1 MKKKNEFKKDYID
14 ELGFYVI
21 EDYDKKAPFASFLSG
36 IAGIEGIP
44 MWSFYVNRGQ
54 AISSIGIG
62 DKSNC
67 IMEFFPA
74 NEAYKMVYSN
84 GFRTFI
90 KVRNNDE
97 EFIFEPF
104 SMTTN
109 ENIKRIIKIKNN
121 ELRLVEI
128 NSQLNLNIEITYF
141 TIPNEDFSAL
151 GRKVEVVNTSDV
163 KIEIEILDGLS
174 AILPYGSDNEV
185 YKAIGNTLRSYMQ
198 GEIKEDGTAMYKL
211 RSSTEDTTQMGTVE
225 NSYFYVAFDE
235 NEDIL
240 NPIVDSEKIFGYDTS
255 LKEPVEFKNNTIGAL
270 LNTNKISYNK
280 VPCAFTGK
288 AMCLEG
294 NNSTDIYSY
303 IGYMSNSDD
312 VNKSLKKIC
321 KKSYFD
327 MKINESNELINNIS
341 KHVDT
346 KTAYPLFDEYVKQ
359 CYIDNVLRGGYPL
372 EFGNV
377 DKKIYYVYSRKHGDL
392 ERDYNF
398 FSIEPNFYSQGNG
411 NFRDVNQNR
420 RMDAYIHPFTG
431 VENIKLFNDL
441 IQLDGYNPLVIKGKK
456 FYVVESEKENLF
468 NLVSVYENEK
478 LIKTLEDK
486 FTIGEL
492 YSSLRNIKGI
502 ESQKINEIMNDIIE
516 MCSETVEVDF
526 GEGFWSDHWTYN
538 LDLIEEYLDV
548 YPDKIKELLI
558 KDEDYKFYNSPE
570 YVLPRRDKY
579 SIEDGKVRQY
589 AALAKKEIIYNNW
602 ISDSHGNLYK
612 TNLFAKLLILAG
624 IKFMTLDPM
633 GFGIEME
640 AGKPGWND
648 AMNGLPGLL
657 GSNFSETTEL
667 KRLLLFI
674 KENIK
679 LVEDSIK
686 LPEEFYKSICEVE
699 KILSLNL
706 NEELNQ
712 LEYWDKVSTI
722 REEYREKIKY
732 SISGNNESLERQ
744 AIESIINKMLCKID
758 LGIKKAKSM
767 NEGNIPTFMYYD
779 VTKYEIDNKEEI
791 KPLEF
796 KTNFLPLFLEG
807 PTRYFKT
814 KLENNEKHEVYKAVK
829 ESNVYDKKL
838 KMYKTS
844 ESLEDVSYE
853 IGRARSFTAGWLER
867 ESIFMHMEFKY
878 ILELI
883 KNGLYEE
890 FFEDIKTAMPPF
902 MNPEVYGRSILE
914 NSSFIASSSNPDERT
929 HGRGFVARLSGTT
942 VEMLNI
948 WKLMMVGENLFVYE
962 DGILKFRLNPILT
975 KDFFKDSAFITTILG
990 NTKLVYV
997 NKNNKDT
1004 FGSEKGIIEEIIL
1017 VDANNNMSKFK
1028 GNEVCGELAEKIRNK
1043 EVVEIQATIL

>member
-1 MKKKNEFKKDYID
+1 MKKKNEIKMDYID

-36 IAGIEGIP
+36 IAGVEGIP

-54 AISSIGIG
+54 GISSIGIR

-74 NEAYKMVYSN
+74 NEAYKMVFSN

-90 KVRNNDE
+90 KVINNEE
-97 EFIFEPF
+97 EFVFEPF

-121 ELRLVEI
+121 ELRLIEI
-128 NSQLNLNIEITYF
+128 NSELNLNTEITYF
-141 TIPNEDFSAL
+141 TIPNEEFSAL
-151 GRKVEVVNTSDV
+151 GRKVEVINTSNK
-163 KIEIEILDGLS
+163 KIKIEILDGLT
-174 AILPYGSDNEV
+174 AILPYGSDNGT

-211 RSSTEDTTQMGTVE
+211 RSSTEDSTQMGTVE

-255 LKEPVEFKNNTIGAL
+255 LKEPVEFKNNTIGVL
-270 LNTNKISYNK
+270 LNTNKTSYNK
-280 VPCAFTGK
+280 VPCGFTGK

-294 NNSTDIYSY
+294 NNTTCIYSY
-303 IGYMSNSDD
+303 IGYMNNSDD
-312 VNKSLKKIC
+312 VKKSLKKIC
-321 KKSYFD
+321 NKNYFH
-327 MKINESNELINNIS
+327 MKINESNELIDAIS

-346 KTAYPLFDEYVKQ
+346 KTTYPLFDEYVKQ

-456 FYVVESEKENLF
+456 FYVVESKKENLL
-468 NLVSVYENEK
+468 NLVNVYENKK
-478 LIKTLEDK
+478 LIETLDGK

-492 YSSLRNIKGI
+492 YSSLRNIKEIG
-502 ESQKINEIMNDIIE
+502 SKKINEIMNDIIE
-516 MCSETVEVDF
+516 MCSEAVEVDF

-558 KDEDYKFYNSPE
+558 KDESYKFYNSPE
-570 YVLPRRDKY
+570 YVLPRKGKY
-579 SIEDGKVRQY
+579 SIQDGKVRQY
-589 AALAKKEIIYNNW
+589 AALAKKENISDNW
-602 ISDSHGNLYK
+602 IFDSQGNLYK

-657 GSNFSETTEL
+657 GSSFSETAEL
-667 KRLLLFI
+667 KRLLLFVR
-674 KENIK
+674 EN
-679 LVEDSIK
+679 LDVVEDSIK
-686 LPEEFYKSICEVE
+686 LPEEFYKAIYEVE

-706 NEELNQ
+706 NEELSQ
-712 LEYWDKVSTI
+712 LEYWDKISTI
-722 REEYREKIKY
+722 REEYREKIQY
-732 SISGNNESLERQ
+732 SISGNNSNLEVA
-744 AIESIINKMLCKID
+744 AIESIINKMISKID
-758 LGIKKAKSM
+758 LGIEKAKNM

-779 VTKYEIDNKEEI
+779 VAKYEIDDKEEI

-796 KTNFLPLFLEG
+796 QINFLPSFLEG

-814 KLENNEKHEVYKAVK
+814 KLENDEKHQVYKAVK

-844 ESLEDVSYE
+844 ESLEDVSFE

-867 ESIFMHMEFKY
+867 ESVFMHMEFKY

-948 WKLMMVGENLFVYE
+948 WKLMMVGEKLFAYE

-975 KDFFKDSAFITTILG
+975 KDFFKDSALITTILG
-990 NTKLVYV
+990 NIKLIYTNIN
-997 NKNNKDT
+997 NKNT
-1004 FGSEKGIIEEIIL
+1004 FGQEKGIIEEINL
-1017 VDANNNMSKFK
+1017 VHVDNSITKIK
-1028 GNEVCGELAEKIRNK
+1028 GNEVCGEFAEKIRNG
-1043 EVVEIQATIL
+1043 EIVEIQATIL

>member
-1 MKKKNEFKKDYID
+1 MKEKNEIKNDYID

-36 IAGIEGIP
+36 IAGVEGIP

-54 AISSIGIG
+54 AISSIGIR

-90 KVRNNDE
+90 KVRSNEE

-104 SMTTN
+104 AMTTN
-109 ENIKRIIKIKNN
+109 ENIKRTIKIKNN

-128 NSQLNLNIEITYF
+128 NSELNLNVEITYF
-141 TIPNEDFSAL
+141 TIPNEEFSSL
-151 GRKVEVVNTSDV
+151 GRKVQIVNTSDK

-321 KKSYFD
+321 KKGYFD
-327 MKINESNELINNIS
+327 MKINESNELIDNIS

-346 KTAYPLFDEYVKQ
+346 ETAYSLFDEYVKQ

-456 FYVVESEKENLF
+456 FYVIESEKENLF
-468 NLVSVYENEK
+468 NLVSIYKNEK

-492 YSSLRNIKGI
+492 YSSLRNIKAI
-502 ESQKINEIMNDIIE
+502 ESEKINEIMNDIIE

-538 LDLIEEYLDV
+538 LDLIEEYLDI

-558 KDEDYKFYNSPE
+558 KDESYKFYNSPE
-570 YVLPRRDKY
+570 YVLPRKEKY
-579 SIEDGKVRQY
+579 SIEDGRVRQY
-589 AALAKKEIIYNNW
+589 LALVKKENICDNW
-602 ISDSHGNLYK
+602 ILDSHGDLYK

-674 KENIK
+674 KENLK

-699 KILSLNL
+699 KVLSLNL
-706 NEELNQ
+706 NEELSQ

-732 SISGNNESLERQ
+732 SISGNNESLEQ
-744 AIESIINKMLCKID
+744 KAIESIINKMLLKID
-758 LGIKKAKSM
+758 LGIKKATSM
-767 NEGNIPTFMYYD
+767 NQGNIPTFMYYD
-779 VTKYEIDNKEEI
+779 VTKYEIDKKEEI

-814 KLENNEKHEVYKAVK
+814 KLENDEKHKVYKAVK

-844 ESLEDVSYE
+844 ESLEDVSFE

-867 ESIFMHMEFKY
+867 ESVFMHMEFKY

-948 WKLMMVGENLFVYE
+948 WKLLMVGEKLFVYE
-962 DGILKFRLNPILT
+962 DGILKFRLNPILE
-975 KDFFKDSAFITTILG
+975 KDFFKENTLITTILG
-990 NTKLVYV
+990 DIRLVYT
-997 NKNNKDT
+997 NINNKDT
-1004 FGSEKGIIEEIIL
+1004 FGQEKGIIEEINL
-1017 VDANNNMSKFK
+1017 VHVDNSITKIK
-1028 GNEVCGELAEKIRNK
+1028 GNEVYGDLAEKIRNK
-1043 EVVEIQATIL
+1043 EIVEIQATIL

>member
-1 MKKKNEFKKDYID
+1 MKEKNEVNNEYID

-21 EDYDKKAPFASFLSG
+21 ENYDKKAPFASFLSG
-36 IAGIEGIP
+36 IAGVEGIP

-54 AISSIGIG
+54 AISSIGIR

-90 KVRNNDE
+90 KVISDE
-97 EFIFEPF
+97 KEFIFEPF

-128 NSQLNLNIEITYF
+128 NSDLNLNIEITYF
-141 TIPNEDFSAL
+141 TIPSEDFSAL
-151 GRKVEVVNTSDV
+151 GRKVKVVNTSNV

-174 AILPYGSDNEV
+174 AILPYGSNNAT
-185 YKAIGNTLRSYMQ
+185 YKEIGNTLRSYMQ
-198 GEIKEDGTAMYKL
+198 GEIKEDGTAIYKL
-211 RSSTEDTTQMGTVE
+211 RSSTEDTAQMGIVE

-235 NEDIL
+235 NENIL
-240 NPIVDSEKIFGYDTS
+240 NPIVDPENIFGYDTS
-255 LKEPVEFKNNTIGAL
+255 LKEPIEFQNSAIGVL
-270 LNTNKISYNK
+270 LNTNNICNNK

-288 AMCLEG
+288 SMCLEENDG
-294 NNSTDIYSY
+294 VYIYSY
-303 IGYMSNSDD
+303 IGYMNNSDD
-312 VNKSLKKIC
+312 LSKALKKIC
-321 KKSYFD
+321 DKNYFD
-327 MKINESNELINNIS
+327 TKVNESNEIIENLS
-341 KHVDT
+341 KNVQT
-346 KTAYPLFDEYVKQ
+346 KTAYPLFDDYVKQ

-372 EFGNV
+372 QLGNV

-420 RMDAYIHPFTG
+420 RMDIYIHPFTG
-431 VENIKLFNDL
+431 TENIKLFNDL

-456 FYVVESEKENLF
+456 FYIDESKNEKILNLI
-468 NLVSVYENEK
+468 SVYESEE
-478 LIKTLEDK
+478 LVKTLDDK
-486 FTIGEL
+486 FTVGEL

-502 ESQKINEIMNDIIE
+502 KSKKINEIMNDIIE
-516 MCSETVEVDF
+516 MCCESVEADF

-538 LDLIEEYLDV
+538 LDLIEEYLNV
-548 YPDKIKELLI
+548 YPDQIKKLLI
-558 KDEDYKFYNSPE
+558 QDENYKFYNSPE
-570 YVLPRRDKY
+570 FVLPRKDKY
-579 SIEDGKVRQY
+579 IVDDGKVRQY
-589 AALAKKEIIYNNW
+589 VALEKKESLSDNW
-602 ISDSHGNLYK
+602 IYDSHDNLYK
-612 TNLFAKLLILAG
+612 TNLFTKLLILAG

-640 AGKPGWND
+640 GGKPGWND

-657 GSNFSETTEL
+657 GSSFAETAEL

-674 KENIK
+674 KEN
-679 LVEDSIK
+679 LAVVEDFIK
-686 LPEEFYKSICEVE
+686 LPEEFYKAIKEVDN
-699 KILSLNL
+699 ILSLNL
-706 NEELNQ
+706 NDELSQ
-712 LEYWDKVSTI
+712 LEYWDNVSTI
-722 REEYREKIKY
+722 REEYREKVKY
-732 SISGNNESLERQ
+732 SISGNNLSLETNTIESL
-744 AIESIINKMLCKID
+744 INKMISKIN
-758 LGIKKAKSM
+758 LGIKKAKRM
-767 NEGNIPTFMYYD
+767 TDDNIPTFMYYD
-779 VTKYEIDNKEEI
+779 VPKYEVDPQGEI

-796 KTNFLPLFLEG
+796 KVNFLPLFLEG
-807 PTRYFKT
+807 PTRYLKT
-814 KLENNEKHEVYKAVK
+814 KLDGHEMGEIYKAIK
-829 ESNVYDKKL
+829 DSNVYDKKL

-844 ESLEDVSYE
+844 ESLEDVSFE

-867 ESIFMHMEFKY
+867 ESVFMHMEFKY

-883 KNGLYEE
+883 RNGLYEE

-948 WKLMMVGENLFVYE
+948 WKLMMVGEKLFVYE
-962 DGILKFRLNPILT
+962 DGILKFRLNPALT
-975 KDFFKDSAFITTILG
+975 KDFFKDNVLITTILG
-990 NTKLVYV
+990 KTKLVYV

-1004 FGSEKGIIEEIIL
+1004 FGTEKGIIEEITL

-1028 GNEVCGELAEKIRNK
+1028 GNEVCGEFAEKIRNK
-1043 EVVEIQATIL
+1043 EIIEIQATIL

>member
-1 MKKKNEFKKDYID
+1 MKEINTDYID
-14 ELGFYVI
+14 ESGFYVI
-21 EDYDKKAPFASFLSG
+21 ENYDKKAPFSSFLSA
-36 IAGIEGIP
+36 IAGVEGMP

-54 AISSIGIG
+54 AISSIGIR

-90 KVRNNDE
+90 KVINNKE

-104 SMTTN
+104 SITTN
-109 ENIKRIIKIKNN
+109 DNIKRIIKIKNN

-128 NSQLNLNIEITYF
+128 NNELNLNIEITYF
-141 TIPNEDFSAL
+141 TLPNEDFSAL
-151 GRKVEVVNTSDV
+151 GRKVEVTNLSNK
-163 KIEIEILDGLS
+163 KIEIEILDGLA
-174 AILPYGSDNEV
+174 AILPYGSDNAA
-185 YKAIGNTLRSYMQ
+185 YKVIGNTLRSYMQ
-198 GEIKEDGTAMYKL
+198 GEIKPDGTAMYKV
-211 RSSTEDTTQMGTVE
+211 RSSTEDTAKMDTVE

-235 NEDIL
+235 NKKIL
-240 NPIVDSEKIFGYDTS
+240 NPIVDPENIFGYDTS
-255 LKEPVEFKNNTIGAL
+255 LKEAVEFKNNNIGLL
-270 LNTNKISYNK
+270 LNTNSICYNK

-288 AMCLEG
+288 SMCLDEK
-294 NNSTDIYSY
+294 NTTYIYSY
-303 IGYMSNSDD
+303 IGYMNNSDD
-312 VNKSLKKIC
+312 VNKSLKRIC
-321 KKSYFD
+321 NESYFNI
-327 MKINESNELINNIS
+327 KINESNELIDNIS

-346 KTAYPLFDEYVKQ
+346 NTAYPLFDEYIKQ

-372 EFGNV
+372 ELGNIH
-377 DKKIYYVYSRKHGDL
+377 KKIYYVYSRKHGDL

-420 RMDAYIHPFTG
+420 RMDTYIHPFTG
-431 VENIKLFNDL
+431 VENIKLFNNL
-441 IQLDGYNPLVIKGKK
+441 IQLDGYNPLVIKGKI
-456 FYVVESEKENLF
+456 FYVNKNEKENISK
-468 NLVSVYENEK
+468 LVNIYENEE
-478 LIKTLEDK
+478 LIKTLSDN

-502 ESQKINEIMNDIIE
+502 NIEKINKVMNDILD
-516 MCSETVEVDF
+516 MCSEDIAADF

-538 LDLIEEYLDV
+538 LDLIEEYLNI

-558 KDEDYKFYNSPE
+558 NDENYKFYNSPE
-570 YVLPRRDKY
+570 YVLSRRHRYVIDN
-579 SIEDGKVRQY
+579 GKVRQY
-589 AALAKKEIIYNNW
+589 VALEKKKNTLDNW
-602 ISDSHGNLYK
+602 ICDNQGNLYK
-612 TNLFAKLLILAG
+612 TNLFAKLLILSG

-657 GSNFSETTEL
+657 GSNFSETAEL

-674 KENIK
+674 KEN
-679 LVEDSIK
+679 LSVVEDSIK
-686 LPEEFYKSICEVE
+686 LPEEFYGAICEME

-706 NEELNQ
+706 KQELSQ
-712 LEYWDKVSTI
+712 LEYWDRVSTI

-732 SISGNNESLERQ
+732 SISGNNRSLKGE
-744 AIESIINKMLCKID
+744 AIESIVNKMLSKIN
-758 LGIKKAKSM
+758 LGIKDAKSM
-767 NEGNIPTFMYYD
+767 NNGNIPTFMYYN
-779 VTKYEIDNKEEI
+779 VTKYEIYEKEGI

-796 KTNFLPLFLEG
+796 KTNFLPSFLEG

-814 KLENNEKHEVYKAVK
+814 KLENDENHEVYKAVK

-844 ESLEDVSYE
+844 ESLEDVSFE

-890 FFEDIKTAMPPF
+890 FFEDIKNAMPPF

-914 NSSFIASSSNPDERT
+914 NSSFIASSSNPDEKT
-929 HGRGFVARLSGTT
+929 HGRGFVARLSGST
-942 VEMLNI
+942 VEILNI
-948 WKLMMVGENLFVYE
+948 WKLMMVGEKLFVHE

-975 KDFFKDSAFITTILG
+975 KDFFKDNILETTILG
-990 NTKLVYV
+990 NIKLIYV
-997 NKNNKDT
+997 NINNKNT
-1004 FGSEKGIIEEIIL
+1004 FGTERGIIEEIIL
-1017 VDANNNMSKFK
+1017 FDINNNIIKFK
-1028 GNEVCGELAEKIRNK
+1028 GNEVCGDFAEKIRNK
-1043 EVVEIQATIL
+1043 EIVKIQANLI

>member
-54 AISSIGIG
+54 AISSIGIR

-90 KVRNNDE
+90 KVKSNEE
-97 EFIFEPF
+97 EFVFEPF

-109 ENIKRIIKIKNN
+109 ENISRIIKIKNN
-121 ELRLVEI
+121 ELRLIEI
-128 NSQLNLNIEITYF
+128 NSKLNINIEITYY
-141 TIPNEDFSAL
+141 TIPNEEFSAL
-151 GRKVEVVNTSDV
+151 GRKVEVINTSNV
-163 KIEIEILDGLS
+163 KKEIEILDGLS
-174 AILPYGSDNEV
+174 AILPYGSDNTT

-198 GEIKEDGTAMYKL
+198 GEIKGDGTAVYKL
-211 RSSTEDTTQMGTVE
+211 RSSSEDTTQMGTVE

-235 NEDIL
+235 NENIL

-255 LKEPVEFKNNTIGAL
+255 LKEPVEFKNNIIGTL
-270 LNTNKISYNK
+270 LNGNNISYNK

-288 AMCLEG
+288 STFLDR
-294 NNSTDIYSY
+294 NNTTCIYSY
-303 IGYMSNSDD
+303 IGYMNNSDD
-312 VNKSLKKIC
+312 VNKSLNKIC

-327 MKINESNELINNIS
+327 VKISESNELVDSIS

-346 KTAYPLFDEYVKQ
+346 KTAYPLFDEYIKQ

-420 RMDAYIHPFTG
+420 RMDIYIHPFTG

-456 FYVVESEKENLF
+456 FYIEENKKENIL
-468 NLVSVYENEK
+468 NLVNTFENEE
-478 LIKTLEDK
+478 LIKTLDGK
-486 FTIGEL
+486 FTVGEL
-492 YSSLRNIKGI
+492 YSSLRNINGI
-502 ESQKINEIMNDIIE
+502 ESKKINEIMNNIIE
-516 MCSETVEVDF
+516 MCSESIEADF

-538 LDLIEEYLDV
+538 LDLIEEYLNI
-548 YPDKIKELLI
+548 YPDKIRELLI
-558 KDEDYKFYNSPE
+558 KDESYKFYNSPE
-570 YVLPRRDKY
+570 YVLPRKYKY
-579 SIEDGKVRQY
+579 SIEDEKVRQY
-589 AALAKKEIIYNNW
+589 AALAKKENICDSW
-602 ISDSHGNLYK
+602 IFDSQGNLYK
-612 TNLFAKLLILAG
+612 TNLFSKLLILAG

-657 GSNFSETTEL
+657 GSSFSETAEL

-674 KENIK
+674 KGN
-679 LVEDSIK
+679 LNVAGDSVK
-686 LPEEFYKSICEVE
+686 LPEEFYESICEVE
-699 KILSLNL
+699 KVLSLNL
-706 NEELNQ
+706 NEELSQ

-722 REEYREKIKY
+722 REKYREKIKY
-732 SISGNNESLERQ
+732 SISGNNSNIEVT
-744 AIESIINKMLCKID
+744 AIEIIINKMISKLD
-758 LGIKKAKSM
+758 LGIEKAKDM

-779 VTKYEIDNKEEI
+779 VAKYEIDNKGVI

-796 KTNFLPLFLEG
+796 KINFLPLFLEG

-814 KLENNEKHEVYKAVK
+814 KLDYVEKHELYKSIK

-844 ESLEDVSYE
+844 ESLEDVSFE

-867 ESIFMHMEFKY
+867 ESVFMHMEFKY

-890 FFEDIKTAMPPF
+890 FFDDIKTAMPPF

-914 NSSFIASSSNPDERT
+914 NSSFIASSSNPDERI

-975 KDFFKDSAFITTILG
+975 KDFFKDSALITTILG

-997 NKNNKDT
+997 NENNKDT

>member
-1 MKKKNEFKKDYID
+1 MTGKNEIKNDYID
-14 ELGFYVI
+14 EFGFYVI
-21 EDYDKKAPFASFLSG
+21 ENYDKKAPFASFLSG
-36 IAGIEGIP
+36 IAGVEGIP

-54 AISSIGIG
+54 AISSIGIR

-90 KVRNNDE
+90 KVITDE
-97 EFIFEPF
+97 KEFIFEPF

-121 ELRLVEI
+121 ELRIVEI
-128 NSQLNLNIEITYF
+128 NSELNLNIEITYF

-151 GRKVEVVNTSDV
+151 GRKVKVVNTSNV

-174 AILPYGSDNEV
+174 AILPYGSGNME
-185 YKAIGNTLRSYMQ
+185 YKEMGNTLRSWMQ
-198 GEIKEDGTAMYKL
+198 GEVKEDKTAIFKV
-211 RSSTEDTTQMGTVE
+211 RSSTGDTAKMDKVE
-225 NSYFYVAFDE
+225 NSYFYIAFDE
-235 NEDIL
+235 NQNIL
-240 NPIVDSEKIFGYDTS
+240 NPIVDPENIFGYDTS
-255 LKEPVEFKNNTIGAL
+255 LKEPIEFQNSTIGVL
-270 LNTNKISYNK
+270 LNNNNICNNK

-288 AMCLEG
+288 SMCLEENDG
-294 NNSTDIYSY
+294 AYIYSY
-303 IGYMSNSDD
+303 IGYMNNNDD
-312 VNKSLKKIC
+312 LSKALKKIC
-321 KKSYFD
+321 DKNYFD
-327 MKINESNELINNIS
+327 TKVNESNEIIENLSNN
-341 KHVDT
+341 VQT
-346 KTAYPLFDEYVKQ
+346 KTAYPLFDDYVKQ

-372 EFGNV
+372 QFGNV

-420 RMDAYIHPFTG
+420 RMDIYIHPFTG
-431 VENIKLFNDL
+431 TENIKIFNDL

-456 FYVVESEKENLF
+456 FYIDESKNENILNLVGVYESEE
-468 NLVSVYENEK
+468 LV
-478 LIKTLEDK
+478 KTLDDK
-486 FTIGEL
+486 FTVGEL

-502 ESQKINEIMNDIIE
+502 KSKKINEIMNDIIE
-516 MCSETVEVDF
+516 MCCESVEADF
-526 GEGFWSDHWTYN
+526 VEGFWSDHWTYN
-538 LDLIEEYLDV
+538 LDLIEEYLNV

-558 KDEDYKFYNSPE
+558 QDENYKFYNSPE
-570 YVLPRRDKY
+570 SVLPRKDKY
-579 SIEDGKVRQY
+579 SVDDGKVRQY
-589 AALAKKEIIYNNW
+589 VALEKKENLSDDW
-602 ISDSHGNLYK
+602 IHDSNGNLYK

-633 GFGIEME
+633 GFGIEMDG
-640 AGKPGWND
+640 GKPGWND

-657 GSNFSETTEL
+657 GSSFAETAEL

-674 KENIK
+674 KEN
-679 LVEDSIK
+679 LGVVEDSIK
-686 LPEEFYKSICEVE
+686 LPEEFYKAICEVDN
-699 KILSLNL
+699 ILLLNL
-706 NEELNQ
+706 NEELSQ
-712 LEYWDKVSTI
+712 LKYWNNVSTI
-722 REEYREKIKY
+722 REEYREKVKY
-732 SISGNNESLERQ
+732 SISGNNLSLETNTIESL
-744 AIESIINKMLCKID
+744 INKMISKIN
-758 LGIKKAKSM
+758 LGIKKAKLM
-767 NEGNIPTFMYYD
+767 TEDNIPTFMYYD
-779 VTKYEIDNKEEI
+779 VPKYEVDSQGEI

-796 KTNFLPLFLEG
+796 KVNFLPLFLEG
-807 PTRYFKT
+807 PTRYLKT
-814 KLENNEKHEVYKAVK
+814 NLENDEKYEIYKSIK
-829 ESNVYDKKL
+829 DSNVYDKKL

-844 ESLEDVSYE
+844 ESLEDVSFE

-867 ESIFMHMEFKY
+867 ESVFMHMEFKY

-890 FFEDIKTAMPPF
+890 FFKDIKTAMPPF

-914 NSSFIASSSNPDERT
+914 NSSFIASSRNPDERT

-948 WKLMMVGENLFVYE
+948 WKLMMVGEKLFVYE
-962 DGILKFRLNPILT
+962 DGILKFRLNPALA
-975 KDFFKDSAFITTILG
+975 KDFFKDNLLITTILG
-990 NTKLVYV
+990 KIKLVYV

-1004 FGSEKGIIEEIIL
+1004 FGHEKGIIEEITL

-1028 GNEVCGELAEKIRNK
+1028 GNEVCGEFAEKIRNK
-1043 EVVEIQATIL
+1043 EIVEIQVTIL

>member
-1 MKKKNEFKKDYID
+1 MKEKNEIKKDYID

-36 IAGIEGIP
+36 IAGVEGIP

-54 AISSIGIG
+54 AISSIGIR

-90 KVRNNDE
+90 KLRNNEE

-104 SMTTN
+104 SMTIN

-128 NSQLNLNIEITYF
+128 NSELNLNIEITYF

-151 GRKVEVVNTSDV
+151 GRKVEVVNTSNV

-174 AILPYGSDNEV
+174 AILPYGSDNAT
-185 YKAIGNTLRSYMQ
+185 YKGIGNTLRSYMQ

-211 RSSTEDTTQMGTVE
+211 RSSTEDTAQMGTVE

-240 NPIVDSEKIFGYDTS
+240 NPIVDSENIFGYDTS
-255 LKEPVEFKNNTIGAL
+255 LKEPLEFKNNTIGEL
-270 LNTNKISYNK
+270 LKANNISYNK
-280 VPCAFTGK
+280 VPCAFTGN
-288 AMCLEG
+288 AMRLEA
-294 NNSTDIYSY
+294 NNTTCIYSY
-303 IGYMSNSDD
+303 IGYMNNSDD
-312 VNKSLKKIC
+312 VKKSLKKIC
-321 KKSYFD
+321 NKSYFD
-327 MKINESNELINNIS
+327 MKIIESNGLIDNIS
-341 KHVDT
+341 NHVDT
-346 KTAYPLFDEYVKQ
+346 KTAYPLFDDYIKQ

-372 EFGNV
+372 EFGNR

-420 RMDAYIHPFTG
+420 RMDVYIHSFTG
-431 VENIKLFNDL
+431 AENIKLFSDL

-456 FYVVESEKENLF
+456 FYVEENKKENIS
-468 NLVSVYENEK
+468 NLVSVYENEE
-478 LIKTLEDK
+478 LVKTLVDK

-492 YSSLRNIKGI
+492 YSSLRNINRI
-502 ESQKINEIMNDIIE
+502 ESKKINEIMNDIIE
-516 MCSETVEVDF
+516 MCSETVEIDF

-558 KDEDYKFYNSPE
+558 KDESYKFYNSPE
-570 YVLPRRDKY
+570 YVLPRKDKY
-579 SIEDGKVRQY
+579 TIENGKVRQY
-589 AALAKKEIIYNNW
+589 LALAKKDNICHNW
-602 ISDSHGNLYK
+602 IVDSNGNLYK
-612 TNLFAKLLILAG
+612 TNLFAKLLVLAG

-657 GSNFSETTEL
+657 GSNFSETAEL

-674 KENIK
+674 KEN
-679 LVEDSIK
+679 LDVVEDSIK
-686 LPEEFYKSICEVE
+686 LPEEFYKVICEVE
-699 KILSLNL
+699 EILSLNL
-706 NEELNQ
+706 NEELSQ

-722 REEYREKIKY
+722 REEYREKIQY
-732 SISGNNESLERQ
+732 SISGNNSDLEVTV
-744 AIESIINKMLCKID
+744 IESTINKMLSKID
-758 LGIKKAKSM
+758 LGIEKAKKM
-767 NEGNIPTFMYYD
+767 NDGKIPTFMYYD
-779 VTKYEIDNKEEI
+779 VSKYEIDNDKVI
-791 KPLEF
+791 KLLEF
-796 KTNFLPLFLEG
+796 KINFLPLFLEG

-814 KLENNEKHEVYKAVK
+814 KLDYVEKHELYKSIK

-838 KMYKTS
+838 NMYKTS
-844 ESLEDVSYE
+844 ESLEDISFE

-902 MNPEVYGRSILE
+902 MDPEVYGRSILE

-948 WKLMMVGENLFVYE
+948 WKMMMVGEKLFVYE
-962 DGILKFRLNPILT
+962 DEILKFRLNPILA
-975 KDFFKDSAFITTILG
+975 KDFFKDSKLITTILG
-990 NTKLVYV
+990 NIKLVYINTN
-997 NKNNKDT
+997 NKNT
-1004 FGSEKGIIEEIIL
+1004 FGHEKGIIGEITL
-1017 VDANNNMSKFK
+1017 VDANNNISKFE
-1028 GNEVCGELAEKIRNK
+1028 GNEICGEFAEKIRNGK
-1043 EVVEIQATIL
+1043 IAEIQVTIL

>member
-1 MKKKNEFKKDYID
+1 MKEKNQIKKDYID

-36 IAGIEGIP
+36 IAGVEGIP
-44 MWSFYVNRGQ
+44 MWSFYINRGQ
-54 AISSIGIG
+54 AISSIGTR

-90 KVRNNDE
+90 KIRNNEE

-109 ENIKRIIKIKNN
+109 ENINRIIKIKNN

-128 NSQLNLNIEITYF
+128 NSELNLNIEITYF

-174 AILPYGSDNEV
+174 AILPYGSDNAT
-185 YKAIGNTLRSYMQ
+185 YKGIGNTLRSYMQ

-211 RSSTEDTTQMGTVE
+211 RSSTEDTAQMGTVE

-240 NPIVDSEKIFGYDTS
+240 NPIVDSENIFGYDTS

-270 LNTNKISYNK
+270 LNTNKTSYNK
-280 VPCAFTGK
+280 VPCGFTGK
-288 AMCLEG
+288 VMCLEG
-294 NNSTDIYSY
+294 NNLTEIYSY

-327 MKINESNELINNIS
+327 MKINESNELIDNIS
-341 KHVDT
+341 RHVDT
-346 KTAYPLFDEYVKQ
+346 KTAYPLFDEYIKQ

-377 DKKIYYVYSRKHGDL
+377 DKKTYYVYSRKHGDL

-420 RMDAYIHPFTG
+420 RMDVYIHPFSG

-456 FYVVESEKENLF
+456 FYVVESEKENIF
-468 NLVSVYENEK
+468 NLVSIYENEE
-478 LIKTLEDK
+478 LLKTLADK
-486 FTIGEL
+486 FTIWEL

-502 ESQKINEIMNDIIE
+502 ESKKINEIMNDIIE
-516 MCSETVEVDF
+516 MCSETVDVDF
-526 GEGFWSDHWTYN
+526 DEGFWSDHWTYN
-538 LDLIEEYLDV
+538 LDLIEEYLNI
-548 YPDKIKELLI
+548 YPDKVKELLI
-558 KDEDYKFYNSPE
+558 KDEDYRFYNSPE
-570 YVLPRRDKY
+570 YVLPRKDKY
-579 SIEDGKVRQY
+579 SIEGGKVRQY
-589 AALAKKEIIYNNW
+589 MALAKKEKTCSNW
-602 ISDSHGNLYK
+602 ICDSNDNLYK
-612 TNLFAKLLILAG
+612 TNLFAKLFILAG
-624 IKFMTLDPM
+624 IKFMTLDSM

-657 GSNFSETTEL
+657 GSSFSETAEL

-674 KENIK
+674 KDN
-679 LVEDSIK
+679 LNVVEEPIK

-699 KILSLNL
+699 KVLSLNL
-706 NEELNQ
+706 NEELSQ

-722 REEYREKIKY
+722 REEYREKTKY
-732 SISGNNESLERQ
+732 SISGNNSNLEVA
-744 AIESIINKMLCKID
+744 AIESVINKMLFKID
-758 LGIKKAKSM
+758 LGIEKAKNM
-767 NEGNIPTFMYYD
+767 NKGNIPTFMYYD
-779 VTKYEIDNKEEI
+779 VVKYEINDKEAI

-796 KTNFLPLFLEG
+796 KINFLPLFLEG

-814 KLENNEKHEVYKAVK
+814 KLDYVEKHELYKSIK
-829 ESNVYDKKL
+829 KSNVYDKKL

-844 ESLEDVSYE
+844 ESLEDVSFE

-867 ESIFMHMEFKY
+867 ESVFMHMEFKY

-914 NSSFIASSSNPDERT
+914 NSSFIASSSNPDART

-975 KDFFKDSAFITTILG
+975 KDFFKDNALITTILG
-990 NTKLVYV
+990 STKLVYV

-1004 FGSEKGIIEEIIL
+1004 FGSENGIIEEIIL

>member
-1 MKKKNEFKKDYID
+1 MNEKNEIKKDYID

-21 EDYDKKAPFASFLSG
+21 EDYDKKAPFASFLSAIVG
-36 IAGIEGIP
+36 VEGIP

-54 AISSIGIG
+54 AMSSIGIR

-90 KVRNNDE
+90 KVRRNKE

-109 ENIKRIIKIKNN
+109 ESIKRTIKIKNN

-128 NSQLNLNIEITYF
+128 NSELNLNIEITYF

-151 GRKVEVVNTSDV
+151 GRKVEIVNTSDK

-270 LNTNKISYNK
+270 LSTNKISYNK
-280 VPCAFTGK
+280 VPCAFSGK
-288 AMCLEG
+288 VMCLEG

-303 IGYMSNSDD
+303 IGYMNNSDD
-312 VNKSLKKIC
+312 INKSLKKIC
-321 KKSYFD
+321 KKSYFH
-327 MKINESNELINNIS
+327 MKITESNELIDNIS

-346 KTAYPLFDEYVKQ
+346 KTAYPLFDEYIKQ

-456 FYVVESEKENLF
+456 FYLVESKKENIS
-468 NLVSVYENEK
+468 NLVSVYENEE
-478 LIKTLEDK
+478 LAKTLAGK

-502 ESQKINEIMNDIIE
+502 ESKRINEIMNDIIE

-558 KDEDYKFYNSPE
+558 KDESYKFYNSPE
-570 YVLPRRDKY
+570 YVLPRKEKY

-589 AALAKKEIIYNNW
+589 AALAKKESIYNNW
-602 ISDSHGNLYK
+602 VFDSNGNLYK
-612 TNLFAKLLILAG
+612 TNLFSKLFILAG
-624 IKFMTLDPM
+624 IKFMTLDSM

-657 GSNFSETTEL
+657 GSNFSETAEL

-674 KENIK
+674 KEN
-679 LVEDSIK
+679 LDVVEDSIK
-686 LPEEFYKSICEVE
+686 LPEEFYKVICEVE
-699 KILSLNL
+699 EVLSLNL
-706 NEELNQ
+706 NEELSQ

-722 REEYREKIKY
+722 REEYREKIQF
-732 SISGNNESLERQ
+732 SISGNNSDLEVTV
-744 AIESIINKMLCKID
+744 IESTINKMLSKID
-758 LGIKKAKSM
+758 LGIEKAKKM
-767 NEGNIPTFMYYD
+767 NDGKIPTFMYYD
-779 VTKYEIDNKEEI
+779 VSKYEIDNDKVI

-796 KTNFLPLFLEG
+796 KINFLPLFLEG

-814 KLENNEKHEVYKAVK
+814 KLDYVEKHELYESIK

-838 KMYKTS
+838 NMYKTS
-844 ESLEDVSYE
+844 ESLEDISFE

-878 ILELI
+878 ILALI

-890 FFEDIKTAMPPF
+890 FFKDIKTAMPPF

-942 VEMLNI
+942 VELLNI
-948 WKLMMVGENLFVYE
+948 WKLMMVGEKLFAYE
-962 DGILKFRLNPILT
+962 EGILKFRLNPILA
-975 KDFFKDSAFITTILG
+975 KDFFKENALITTILG
-990 NTKLVYV
+990 DIRLVYT
-997 NKNNKDT
+997 NINNKDT
-1004 FGSEKGIIEEIIL
+1004 FGSEMGIIDEISLIHL
-1017 VDANNNMSKFK
+1017 DNSITKIK
-1028 GNEVCGELAEKIRNK
+1028 GNEVYGELAEKIRNK
-1043 EVVEIQATIL
+1043 EIVEIQATIS

>member
-1 MKKKNEFKKDYID
+1 MKEKNEIKKDYID

-36 IAGIEGIP
+36 IAGVEGIP

-54 AISSIGIG
+54 AISSIGIR

-90 KVRNNDE
+90 KLRNNEE

-104 SMTTN
+104 SMTIN

-128 NSQLNLNIEITYF
+128 NSELNLNIEITYF

-151 GRKVEVVNTSDV
+151 GRKVEVVNTSNV

-174 AILPYGSDNEV
+174 AILPYGSDNAT
-185 YKAIGNTLRSYMQ
+185 YKGIGNTLRSYMQ

-211 RSSTEDTTQMGTVE
+211 RSSTEDTAQMGTVE

-240 NPIVDSEKIFGYDTS
+240 NPIVDSENIFGYDTS
-255 LKEPVEFKNNTIGAL
+255 LKEPLEFKNNTIGEL
-270 LNTNKISYNK
+270 LKANNISYNK

-288 AMCLEG
+288 AMRLEG
-294 NNSTDIYSY
+294 NNTTCIYSY
-303 IGYMSNSDD
+303 IGYMNNSDD
-312 VNKSLKKIC
+312 VKKSLKKIC
-321 KKSYFD
+321 NKSYFD
-327 MKINESNELINNIS
+327 MKIIESNGLIDNIRN
-341 KHVDT
+341 HVDT
-346 KTAYPLFDEYVKQ
+346 KTAYPLFDDYIKQ

-372 EFGNV
+372 EFGNR

-420 RMDAYIHPFTG
+420 RMDVYIHSFTG
-431 VENIKLFNDL
+431 AENIKLFSDL

-456 FYVVESEKENLF
+456 FYVEENKKENIS
-468 NLVSVYENEK
+468 NLVSVYENEE
-478 LIKTLEDK
+478 LVKTLVNK

-492 YSSLRNIKGI
+492 YSSLRNINGI
-502 ESQKINEIMNDIIE
+502 ESKKINEIMNDIIE
-516 MCSETVEVDF
+516 MCSETVEIDF

-558 KDEDYKFYNSPE
+558 KDESYKFYNSPE
-570 YVLPRRDKY
+570 YVLPRKDKY
-579 SIEDGKVRQY
+579 TIENGKVRQY
-589 AALAKKEIIYNNW
+589 LALAKKENICHNW
-602 ISDSHGNLYK
+602 IVDSNGNLYK
-612 TNLFAKLLILAG
+612 TNLFAKLLVLAG

-657 GSNFSETTEL
+657 GSNFSETAEL

-674 KENIK
+674 KEN
-679 LVEDSIK
+679 LDVVEDSIK
-686 LPEEFYKSICEVE
+686 LPEEFYKVICEVE
-699 KILSLNL
+699 EILSLNL
-706 NEELNQ
+706 NEELSQ

-722 REEYREKIKY
+722 REEYREKIQY
-732 SISGNNESLERQ
+732 SISGNNSDLEVTV
-744 AIESIINKMLCKID
+744 IESTINKMLSKID
-758 LGIKKAKSM
+758 LGIEKAKKM
-767 NEGNIPTFMYYD
+767 NDGKIPTFMYYD
-779 VTKYEIDNKEEI
+779 VSKYEIDNDKVI
-791 KPLEF
+791 KLLEF
-796 KTNFLPLFLEG
+796 KINFLPLFLEG

-814 KLENNEKHEVYKAVK
+814 KLDYVEKHELYKSIK

-838 KMYKTS
+838 NMYKTS
-844 ESLEDVSYE
+844 ESLEDISFE

-902 MNPEVYGRSILE
+902 MDPEVYGRSILE

-948 WKLMMVGENLFVYE
+948 WKMMMVGEKLFVYE
-962 DGILKFRLNPILT
+962 DEILKFRLNPILT
-975 KDFFKDSAFITTILG
+975 KDFFKDSKLITTILG
-990 NTKLVYV
+990 NIKLVYINTN
-997 NKNNKDT
+997 NKNT
-1004 FGSEKGIIEEIIL
+1004 FGHEKGIIGEITL
-1017 VDANNNMSKFK
+1017 VDANNNISKFE
-1028 GNEVCGELAEKIRNK
+1028 GNEICGEFAEKIRNG
-1043 EVVEIQATIL
+1043 EIAEIQVTIL

>member
-1 MKKKNEFKKDYID
+1 MNEKNEIKKDYID

-36 IAGIEGIP
+36 IAGVEGIP

-54 AISSIGIG
+54 GISSIGIR

-74 NEAYKMVYSN
+74 NEAYKMVFSN

-90 KVRNNDE
+90 KVINNEE
-97 EFIFEPF
+97 EFVFEPF

-121 ELRLVEI
+121 ELRLIEI
-128 NSQLNLNIEITYF
+128 NSELNLNTEITYF
-141 TIPNEDFSAL
+141 TIPNEEFSAL
-151 GRKVEVVNTSDV
+151 GRKVEVINTSDV
-163 KIEIEILDGLS
+163 KTEIEILDGLA
-174 AILPYGSDNEV
+174 AILPYGSDNAT

-211 RSSTEDTTQMGTVE
+211 RSSTEDSTQMGTVE

-255 LKEPVEFKNNTIGAL
+255 LKEPVEFNNNTIGEL

-288 AMCLEG
+288 AICLEG
-294 NNSTDIYSY
+294 NSSTDIYSY

-327 MKINESNELINNIS
+327 MKINESNQLIDNIG

-468 NLVSVYENEK
+468 NLVSIYENEK

-502 ESQKINEIMNDIIE
+502 ESKKINEIMNDIIE

-538 LDLIEEYLDV
+538 LDLLEEYLDV

-558 KDEDYKFYNSPE
+558 KDESYKFYNSPE
-570 YVLPRRDKY
+570 YVLPRKDKY
-579 SIEDGKVRQY
+579 SIQDGKVRQY
-589 AALAKKEIIYNNW
+589 AALAKKENICDNW
-602 ISDSHGNLYK
+602 IFDSRGNLYK
-612 TNLFAKLLILAG
+612 TNLFAKLLILTG

-657 GSNFSETTEL
+657 GSNFSETAEL

-674 KENIK
+674 KDN
-679 LVEDSIK
+679 LNVVEEPIK

-699 KILSLNL
+699 KVLSLNL

-722 REEYREKIKY
+722 REEYREKTKY
-732 SISGNNESLERQ
+732 SMSGNNSNLEVA
-744 AIESIINKMLCKID
+744 AIESIINKMLSKID
-758 LGIKKAKSM
+758 LGIEKAKNM

-779 VTKYEIDNKEEI
+779 VVKYEIDNKEVI

-796 KTNFLPLFLEG
+796 KINFLPLFLEG

-814 KLENNEKHEVYKAVK
+814 KLDYVEKRELYKSIK
-829 ESNVYDKKL
+829 KSNVYDKKL

-844 ESLEDVSYE
+844 ESLEDVSFE

-867 ESIFMHMEFKY
+867 ESVFMHMEFKY

-942 VEMLNI
+942 VEMINI
-948 WKLMMVGENLFVYE
+948 WKLMMVGEKLFAYE
-962 DGILKFRLNPILT
+962 DGILKFELNPILT
-975 KDFFKDSAFITTILG
+975 KDFFKDSALITTILG
-990 NTKLVYV
+990 HIKLIYTNIN
-997 NKNNKDT
+997 NKNT
-1004 FGSEKGIIEEIIL
+1004 FGQEKGIIEEINL
-1017 VDANNNMSKFK
+1017 VHVDNSITKIK
-1028 GNEVCGELAEKIRNK
+1028 GNEVCGEFAEKIRNG
-1043 EVVEIQATIL
+1043 EIVEIQATIL

>member
-1 MKKKNEFKKDYID
+1 MKAKNIIKNDYID

-21 EDYDKKAPFASFLSG
+21 ENYDKKAPFASFLSG
-36 IAGIEGIP
+36 IAGVEGIP

-54 AISSIGIG
+54 AISSIGIR

-90 KVRNNDE
+90 KVKSE
-97 EFIFEPF
+97 EKEFIFEPF

-109 ENIKRIIKIKNN
+109 ENIKRIIKMKNN
-121 ELRLVEI
+121 ELRLLEI
-128 NSQLNLNIEITYF
+128 NNELNLNVEITYF
-141 TIPNEDFSAL
+141 TLPNEEFSAL
-151 GRKVEVVNTSDV
+151 GRKVEVVNTSHK

-174 AILPYGSDNEV
+174 AILPYGAKNKE
-185 YKAIGNTLRSYMQ
+185 YKEMANTLRSWME
-198 GEIKEDGTAMYKL
+198 GEIKQDKSAIFKV
-211 RSSTEDTTQMGTVE
+211 RSSTGDTAKMDKVE

-235 NEDIL
+235 NENIL
-240 NPIVDSEKIFGYDTS
+240 SPIIDPENIFGYDTS
-255 LKEPVEFKNNTIGAL
+255 LKEPVEFQNSDIGIL
-270 LNTNKISYNK
+270 LNTNNICNNK

-288 AMCLEG
+288 SICLEENDG
-294 NNSTDIYSY
+294 TYIYSY
-303 IGYMSNSDD
+303 IGYMNNSDD
-312 VNKSLKKIC
+312 VSKALRKIC
-321 KKSYFD
+321 DKEYFNA
-327 MKINESNELINNIS
+327 KVNESNEIIENIGKNVQTRTS
-341 KHVDT
+341 
-346 KTAYPLFDEYVKQ
+346 YPLFDDYVKQ

-420 RMDAYIHPFTG
+420 RMDVYIHPFTG
-431 VENIKLFNDL
+431 TENIKLFNNL

-456 FYVVESEKENLF
+456 FYIDECKKENILNLVRVYESEE
-468 NLVSVYENEK
+468 LVK
-478 LIKTLEDK
+478 ILDDK
-486 FTIGEL
+486 FTVGEL
-492 YSSLRNIKGI
+492 YSSLRVIKGI
-502 ESQKINEIMNDIIE
+502 GRKEINEIMNDIIE
-516 MCSETVEVDF
+516 MCSEAVEADF

-538 LDLIEEYLDV
+538 LDLIEEYLDI

-558 KDEDYKFYNSPE
+558 EDENYKFYNSPE
-570 YVLPRRDKY
+570 WVLPRKDKY
-579 SIEDGKVRQY
+579 IVDDKKIRQY
-589 AALAKKEIIYNNW
+589 VALGKKENLLYNW
-602 ISDSHGNLYK
+602 IYDSNGNLYK

-633 GFGIEME
+633 GFRIEME
-640 AGKPGWND
+640 SGKPGWND

-657 GSNFSETTEL
+657 GSSFAETAEL

-674 KENIK
+674 KENIA
-679 LVEDSIK
+679 VAENSIK
-686 LPEEFYKSICEVE
+686 LSEEFYKAISEVE
-699 KILSLNL
+699 NILSLNL
-706 NEELNQ
+706 NDELSQ
-712 LEYWDKVSTI
+712 LEYWDSVSTI
-722 REEYREKIKY
+722 REEYRENVKY
-732 SISGNNESLERQ
+732 SISGKNLDLEVKTIESL
-744 AIESIINKMLCKID
+744 INKMISKID
-758 LGIKKAKSM
+758 LGIEKAKNM
-767 NEGNIPTFMYYD
+767 NEDNIPTFMYYD
-779 VTKYEIDNKEEI
+779 VTKYEIDDKEGI
-791 KPLEF
+791 KPLAF
-796 KTNFLPLFLEG
+796 KVNFLPLFLEG

-814 KLENNEKHEVYKAVK
+814 KLDNDEKHEIYKSIK
-829 ESNVYDKKL
+829 DSYVYDKKL

-844 ESLEDVSYE
+844 ESLEDVSFE

-890 FFEDIKTAMPPF
+890 FFTDIKTAMPPF

-914 NSSFIASSSNPDERT
+914 NSSFIASSSNPDERN

-948 WKLMMVGENLFVYE
+948 WKLMMVGEKLFVNE

-975 KDFFKDSAFITTILG
+975 KDFFKDKVLVTTILG
-990 NTKLVYV
+990 TTNLVYV
-997 NKNNKDT
+997 NENNKDT
-1004 FGSEKGIIEEIIL
+1004 FGIEKGRVEEIIL
-1017 VDANNNMSKFK
+1017 IDKKNNITKFT
-1028 GNEVCGELAEKIRNK
+1028 GNEVCGKFAKKIRNR
-1043 EVVEIQATIL
+1043 EIAEIKVTIL